1 MVESIAANHHFL
13 APTDAS
19 SYRFVAGHYRVNVF
33 ALLLGD
39 RKQKLL
45 FTQELE
51 VTPGLATQLEGGD
64 TGCYWDWGPD
74 SSAYIPHIGSR
85 SPARLPGEFREPFEQ
100 SA

>member
-1 MVESIAANHHFL
+1 MPLGRATIRRYQRSFSGRFWWRIRSGGRVVESIAANHHFL

-64 TGCYWDWGPD
+64 IDC
-74 SSAYIPHIGSR
+74 
-85 SPARLPGEFREPFEQ
+85 
-100 SA
+100 